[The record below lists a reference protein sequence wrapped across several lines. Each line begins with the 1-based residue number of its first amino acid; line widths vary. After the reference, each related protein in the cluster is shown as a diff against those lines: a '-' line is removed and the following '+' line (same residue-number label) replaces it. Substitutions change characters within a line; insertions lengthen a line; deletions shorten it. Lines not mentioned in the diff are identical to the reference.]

1 MSIPQINSN
10 SPTTPATP
18 PSNLPATLFP
28 NAPDLGAAVLLA
40 LGAAVVDDELED
52 AAAEELDE
60 AAAELKVV
68 DVVPVVEV
76 VEVTSPAA
84 VVRKGVVPVMI
95 AVGTEAV
102 DAYPSVAALTAPLT
116 VEDALAPALEAASE
130 AVASALWTAA
140 DAEARGTTGMGR
152 CVGIPE
158 TVELTS
164 ATAFEAAVAAAVAA
178 ADPALAASVFAL
190 PATCD
195 ATAASSDAA
204 DWALAAA

>member
-28 NAPDLGAAVLLA
+28 TAPDCGAAVLLA

-84 VVRKGVVPVMI
+84 VEVAVRKGVVSVMI

-102 DAYPSVAALTAPLT
+102 DAKPSVAALTAPLA

-158 TVELTS
+158 TVEATS
-164 ATAFEAAVAAAVAA
+164 ATEFEAAVAAAVAA
-178 ADPALAASVFAL
+178 ADTALVASVLAF
-190 PATCD
+190 PATFE
-195 ATAASSDAA
+195 ATAAA
-204 DWALAAA
+204 